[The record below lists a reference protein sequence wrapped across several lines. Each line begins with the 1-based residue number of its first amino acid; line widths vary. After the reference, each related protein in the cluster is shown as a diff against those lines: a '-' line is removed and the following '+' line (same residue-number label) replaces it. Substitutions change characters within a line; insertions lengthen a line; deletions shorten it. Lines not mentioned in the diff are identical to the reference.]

1 MTGTLPDF
9 IMDARFIDEEA
20 DVDRS
25 KWPRDPSI
33 YEPSDKF
40 VQRFKELGGIIDED
54 DVTGA
59 FRYGGLYKAKHDCV
73 CFVNNL
79 GGVAIYTVVSADHLE
94 LDSIDVE
101 RSHYRIVTLW
111 AHVFDRDEAWAT
123 GRWTGQQL
131 DTIDTMEPEETWD
144 RQL

>member
-1 MTGTLPDF
+1 MTETPPDF

-25 KWPRDPSI
+25 EWPRDPSR
-33 YEPSDKF
+33 YEPSDRF
-40 VQRFKELGGIIDED
+40 VQRYKELGGIIEED

-59 FRYGGLYKAKHDCV
+59 FRYGGLYQAKHNCV

-79 GGVAIYTVVSADHLE
+79 GGVIIYVVVSVNTLE
-94 LDSIDVE
+94 LESIEVD
-101 RSHYRIVTLW
+101 RRDYHMVTLW
-111 AHVFDRDEAWAT
+111 AHVHDREEAWAT

-131 DTIDTMEPEETWD
+131 DTIDSMEPDESWTE
-144 RQL
+144 